1 MRDLGEL
8 HWFLGIRVK
17 WDRTQQKLW
26 LCQDSYIEK
35 IAKSFHLEHRKSPKT
50 PMYTEELQP
59 RDGNA
64 SPQEIHTY
72 QYKVGSALY
81 AMTITQPDAARAM
94 NKLSKFLQNPAP

>member
-17 WDRTQQKLW
+17 RDQTQQKLW

-35 IAKSFHLEHRKSPKT
+35 IAKSFHLEHRKSPET

-59 RDGNA
+59 SDGKA
-64 SPQEIHTY
+64 SPQDIHTY
-72 QYKVGSALY
+72 Q
-81 AMTITQPDAARAM
+81 
-94 NKLSKFLQNPAP
+94 